1 MNVSRNSMENIPL
14 NKFEELKRNR
24 FIKKMRSNAI
34 AIKTN
39 QIEIHSGC
47 MKMEFYMNRIN
58 EIEYLNEIDL
68 EIFEDF
74 NNETRFYPIE
84 EEREKYNIEY
94 LKKLDVELNKIDEK
108 YRDRIYEKCDEIIT
122 KFEYILEILKK

>member
-1 MNVSRNSMENIPL
+1 MENIPL

-47 MKMEFYMNRIN
+47 MRMKFYMNRIN

-108 YRDRIYEKCDEIIT
+108 YRDRIYEKCDEIII
-122 KFEYILEILKK
+122 KFKYILEILKK